1 MPKNTYSK
9 RVAFERKS
17 AANAAVDVIA
27 NVTGVFLQC
36 VTFVLNDMNY
46 GENGIK
52 NFVDKINRYIDEF
65 SELSNIEH
73 IDKGY
78 TKGNSVKYALSVY
91 ERRRKDI
98 TGDEPPVVELY
109 KILDCVRRGM

>member
-52 NFVDKINRYIDEF
+52 NFVDKINRMHLTKPYT
-65 SELSNIEH
+65 SRYKLIE
-73 IDKGY
+73 K
-78 TKGNSVKYALSVY
+78 TKKS
-91 ERRRKDI
+91 
-98 TGDEPPVVELY
+98 
-109 KILDCVRRGM
+109 KIRHTLTEWKRVLK